1 MKIVTVTLL
10 SKGIFKDNLTY
21 FSAKELEIGSI
32 VIVPVRGKTT
42 EALVID
48 TKDASD
54 LKTELRQSDFALKKI
69 LSIKNRNFF
78 RPEFILAATKT
89 AEYFST
95 TLGQAV
101 KSFTP
106 LVILGQPINGQLTK
120 EKNGEEE
127 KIGASNA
134 SKTKI
139 EKFILQEPDED
150 RLALYKKIIREAFAQ
165 KQSIFLCAPTNAD
178 VRHLKQIL
186 GRGIEDYIS
195 ALGSD
200 ETPKEQIANWK
211 KASNNQHPM
220 LIIATP
226 LFLCLPRSDIK
237 TFIVE
242 RENATAYKQIIRPFI
257 DTRFFIERLAEAKR
271 AKIIFGDIL
280 LRSETIER
288 SHQAELSPL
297 SPITYRSFT
306 SAQKQILIN
315 QKEKDPA
322 NFGRAISPE
331 LITWLEKTAGEN
343 WFIFSGRR
351 GLNPL
356 TVCGDCGHVF
366 SCPRCKTPLILHQ
379 EQNNKKDFEANY
391 FLCHKCGYSGQPED
405 KCHHCGGWKIA
416 LLGAGTDKID
426 TELKQLFPKTKIL
439 RLDSDTV
446 KTAKKTEMI
455 IRDFYASPGSILI
468 GTEMAL
474 FHLREKIENIAVI
487 GIDSYFS
494 VPEFRIGEKIFNI
507 LLRLRHLAIKNF
519 IIQTRN
525 PEEEIL
531 DLALKGNSTE
541 FHRRELGARQKLK
554 YPPFSTLI
562 KISIGSADHRL
573 VEALETLKEE
583 HLTAWQTIIYDSFS
597 SPIRGGEAQTNLL
610 LRLPAGDWPQP
621 EIITMLRQLPPAF
634 IVNVDPE
641 NIF

>member
-1 MKIVTVTLL
+1 MKIVTTTLL

-32 VIVPVRGKTT
+32 VVVPVRGKPT
-42 EALVID
+42 EALVVD
-48 TKDASD
+48 TRDAGD
-54 LKTELRQSDFALKKI
+54 LKTELRHSDFALKKI
-69 LSIKNRNFF
+69 TAVKSRNFF
-78 RPEFILAATKT
+78 QPEFITAATKT
-89 AEYFST
+89 ADFFST

-101 KSFTP
+101 KSFAP
-106 LVILGQPINGQLTK
+106 LAIISQTANQNNK
-120 EKNGEEE
+120 QKNTEDR
-127 KIGASNA
+127 KPATSNA
-134 SKTKI
+134 SQTKI
-139 EKFILQEPDED
+139 EKFVLQEPDED
-150 RLALYKKIIREAFAQ
+150 RIALYKKIIREAFAQ
-165 KQSIFLCAPTNAD
+165 KQSVFICAPTNAD

-186 GRGIEDYIS
+186 GRGIEDYVAS
-195 ALGSD
+195 LCSD
-200 ETPKEQIANWK
+200 ETNKEQILNWK
-211 KASNNQHPM
+211 KANNHKHPV
-220 LIIATP
+220 LVIATP
-226 LFLCLPRSDIK
+226 LFICLPRSDIK

-242 RENATAYKQIIRPFI
+242 RENATAYKQMARPFI
-257 DTRFFIERLAEAKR
+257 DTRFFIEQLAEAKR
-271 AKIIFGDIL
+271 AKLIFGDIL

-288 SHQAELSPL
+288 SRRNELAPL

-315 QKEKDPA
+315 QKEKDPT
-322 NFGRAISPE
+322 NFGQAISPE
-331 LITWLEKTAGEN
+331 LTKWLEETAGER

-379 EQNNKKDFEANY
+379 EKSGKNAENY
-391 FLCHKCGYSGQPED
+391 FLCHKCGHTGQPED
-405 KCHHCGGWKIA
+405 KCQHCGGWKIA
-416 LLGAGTDKID
+416 LLGAGTDKIEA
-426 TELKQLFPKTKIL
+426 ELKKLLPQTKIL

-446 KTAKKTEMI
+446 KTPKKTEAI
-455 IRDFYASPGSILI
+455 ISDFYASPGSILI

-474 FHLREKIENIAVI
+474 FHLREKIENIAVV

-507 LLRLRHLAIKNF
+507 LLRLRHLAVKNF

-531 DLALKGNSTE
+531 NLALKGNSTE
-541 FHRRELGARQKLK
+541 FHRRELSDRQKLK

-562 KISIGSADHRL
+562 KISVKSTDKQL

-583 HLTAWQTIIYDSFS
+583 HLSAWQTIIYDSFS
-597 SPIRGGEAQTNLL
+597 NLRGGEAQTNLL
-610 LRLPAGDWPQP
+610 LRLPTGHWPKS
-621 EIITMLRQLPPAF
+621 EIIFLLRQLSPAF
-634 IVNVDPE
+634 IINVDPE